1 MREAIDVDDYCA
13 ALLTWATTKSSSDSE
28 IPDHARKEAL
38 AALRSGC
45 DFLRASRAGSARI
58 QDLCHAMRDWA
69 DSQPEGSFLALLSAD
84 APKSCLLFR
93 LIYAGERLRT
103 HPCPIHKGRWSGCST
118 EPCPAGCSSEG
129 NVTGWLPEHVPA

>member
-103 HPCPIHKGRWSGCST
+103 HPGAAGHCASVAPGGLPPSVAMVGRRAASR
-118 EPCPAGCSSEG
+118 
-129 NVTGWLPEHVPA
+129 